1 MCRFSA
7 FGLSFTLLAALAGC
21 AGTRYGGPSASA
33 SASYRLVPDAGIAR
47 YTLALGQVSSGAA
60 LLERTVPGYPPEL
73 LAACPPLVE
82 VRAQLIVDESGGV
95 REVRVAD
102 EAQADPGRRA
112 YIAATRKAALQW
124 TFQPLHIG
132 RWAAD
137 AQGNSHRVDD
147 EVRPFS
153 VVYAFDFRCVR
164 GRGSVSM

>member
-1 MCRFSA
+1 VCRFSA

-21 AGTRYGGPSASA
+21 AGTRYGAPSTSA
-33 SASYRLVPDAGIAR
+33 SASYRRVPDAGIAR

-60 LLERTVPGYPPEL
+60 LLGQVMPDYPPAL

-82 VRAQLIVDESGGV
+82 VRAQLIVDEEGRV

-102 EAQADPGRRA
+102 EAQADPVRRL

-124 TFQPLHIG
+124 TFQPLHIE

-153 VVYAFDFRCVR
+153 LVYVFAFQCVQ
-164 GRGSVSM
+164 GRGSVSG